1 MRRRLPAVL
10 SLTAVLAAACGAL
23 DPTEPDEP
31 AAGQCDT
38 AGQVSSVRS
47 TLRDFYL
54 WYRDLPDPSP
64 SGFSSPEAY
73 LEAVRKKP
81 EDTTFSYISGK
92 AADTAF
98 FSDSQFIGFG
108 FRMSLT
114 GTDDLRAVDVYAGS
128 PAAEAGL
135 DRGSRFL
142 EINGRSVAALVAAN
156 QLNDAFGPSEI
167 GVTATVRFVD
177 RGGRERTATMTKR
190 LTTIPTVAVTE
201 TYRSGGRTV
210 GYILFENF
218 VTPSNAALDAAFAQL
233 QSAGAQE
240 LVLDVRYNGGGLVSV
255 AQRLGGLIGGAPT
268 AGQPFVRFIHNDK
281 QSARDSTLSF
291 AQPASSSALGLSRLV
306 VIATRSSAS
315 ASELIISGMRP
326 YMPVTVVGDRTFGKP
341 VGQYSFDFCD
351 KVLHPV
357 AFSTRN
363 ARNEGDYFNGI
374 PADCPAPD
382 DFSAA
387 LGDASEGSLAEALQF
402 LRTGRCSGTAGAELR
417 AQSLRRPPDELQ
429 PHFRDGWRQLLNSY

>member
-10 SLTAVLAAACGAL
+10 SLFAVLTAACVM
-23 DPTEPDEP
+23 DPTEPDAPE
-31 AAGQCDT
+31 AGQCDT
-38 AGQVSSVRS
+38 LGQVTFVRS
-47 TLRDFYL
+47 VLRDFYL
-54 WYRDLPDPSP
+54 WYRDLPDPEP
-64 SGFSSPEAY
+64 SRFSSPEDY
-73 LEAVRKKP
+73 LENVRKKP
-81 EDTTFSYISGK
+81 EDTTFSYISPK

-98 FSDSQFIGFG
+98 FSDSQFVGFG
-108 FRMSLT
+108 FRMTLV
-114 GTDDLRAVDVYAGS
+114 GTDDLRAIDVYAGS

-142 EINGRSVAALVAAN
+142 EINGRSVAAIVAAN
-156 QLNDAFGPSEI
+156 QLNDAFGPSEV
-167 GVTATVRFVD
+167 GVTATVRFLD
-177 RGGRERTATMTKR
+177 RAGRERTATMTKR

-218 VTPSNAALDAAFAQL
+218 VTPSNAALDAAFGQL
-233 QSAGAQE
+233 RDAGAQE

-255 AQRLGGLIGGAPT
+255 AQRLGGLIGGAAT
-268 AGQPFVRFIHNDK
+268 ANQPFVRFVHNDK
-281 QSARDSTLSF
+281 QTSRDSTTNF
-291 AQPASSSALGLSRLV
+291 PQPPNALGVSRLV
-306 VIATRSSAS
+306 VIATQSSAS
-315 ASELIISGMRP
+315 ASELIISGLRP

-363 ARNEGDYFNGI
+363 ARNEGDYFDGI

-382 DFSAA
+382 DLTAA
-387 LGDASEGSLAEALQF
+387 LGDTREGSLAEALQF
-402 LRTGRCSGTAGAELR
+402 LRTGRCSGAAGAELR
-417 AQSLRRPPDELQ
+417 AQSVRRPPAELQ
-429 PHFRDGWRQLLNSY
+429 PNFRDGWRQLLNSY

>member
-23 DPTEPDEP
+23 DPTPPDA

-38 AGQVSSVRS
+38 TGQVSFVRS

-108 FRMSLT
+108 FRMTLT

-156 QLNDAFGPSEI
+156 QLNEAFGPSEV
-167 GVTATVRFVD
+167 GVTATVRFLERD
-177 RGGRERTATMTKR
+177 GRERTATMTKR

-218 VTPSNAALDAAFAQL
+218 VTPSNAALDAAFGQL
-233 QSAGAQE
+233 RDAGAQE

-255 AQRLGGLIGGAPT
+255 AQRLGGLIGGSAT

-281 QSARDSTLSF
+281 QSARDSTISF
-291 AQPASSSALGLSRLV
+291 AQPAPPTALGLSRLV
-306 VIATRSSAS
+306 VITTRSSAS
-315 ASELIISGMRP
+315 ASELVVSGMRP

-363 ARNEGDYFNGI
+363 ARNEGDYFEGI

-382 DFSAA
+382 DLSAA

-402 LRTGRCSGTAGAELR
+402 LRTGRCSGAAGAELR